1 MNFSLQSMIFI
12 AGILSGTKMK
22 VYLSNLEVDLS
33 STWVIDCELFRV
45 HVLNLTF
52 TFTRE
57 NGVKLFNLFRWTNI
71 IQDSA

>member
-1 MNFSLQSMIFI
+1 MNFSIQSMIFI
-12 AGILSGTKMK
+12 AGILSDTKME

-52 TFTRE
+52 MFTRE

-71 IQDSA
+71 FQDSV